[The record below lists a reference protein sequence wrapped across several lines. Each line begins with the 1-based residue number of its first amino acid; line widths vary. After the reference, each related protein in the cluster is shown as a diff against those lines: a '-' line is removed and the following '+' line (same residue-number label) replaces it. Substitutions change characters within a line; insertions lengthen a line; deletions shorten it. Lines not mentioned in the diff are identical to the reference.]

1 MPLRQTIG
9 ISLALL
15 MASAGAMAKTPEKTA
30 SHQPSQPPD
39 AGHQK
44 SANRTEKPRSLPRQ
58 AQARSPSRLARYRQ
72 ARIRYRHAVS
82 YRPDDRGAD
91 PGDRYWG
98 ATRAVGSAE
107 IGQAAWYDLVGGRT
121 SSGERLD
128 AVTPTAAHRSLPLGS
143 CAKVTDLDTGR
154 SVIVRNQRPRPLPP
168 PLYHRSVAARRRRA
182 RDEICRGGGGRR
194 RARRRQP
201 LDNGAG
207 CEHRLVADRGRRVPD
222 RGCQSD
228 AIAPLGPHSEGADTE
243 AMPRAASDIIR
254 DIAELSARR

>member
-58 AQARSPSRLARYRQ
+58 AQARSSRLARYRQ
-72 ARIRYRHAVS
+72 ARTRYRHAVS
-82 YRPDDRGAD
+82 YRPDDRSAN
-91 PGDRYWG
+91 PGDLHWG
-98 ATRAVGSAE
+98 GTRVVGSPE

-128 AVTPTAAHRSLPLGS
+128 TVTPTAAHRSLPLGS

-154 SVIVRNQRPRPLPP
+154 SVIVKINDRGP
-168 PLYHRSVAARRRRA
+168 YHRRFIIDLS
-182 RDEICRGGGGRR
+182 
-194 RARRRQP
+194 
-201 LDNGAG
+201 
-207 CEHRLVADRGRRVPD
+207 
-222 RGCQSD
+222 
-228 AIAPLGPHSEGADTE
+228 
-243 AMPRAASDIIR
+243 PRAAEALGMRYAGVAAVAVEPVAVDPSTTAPAASTASSPTVAAVYR
-254 DIAELSARR
+254 TAGANLTQ